1 MIEMSGNIGIR
12 EFFNGKNVLISGV
25 TGFVGKVLL
34 EKIIRTVPEFGRI
47 YLLIRKKAN
56 QSL

>member
-1 MIEMSGNIGIR
+1 MAENIVSIR
-12 EFFNGKNVLISGV
+12 EFFTDKNVLISGV

-34 EKIIRTVPEFGRI
+34 EKIIRTVPHFGRI
-47 YLLIRKKAN
+47 YLLIRKKAD